1 LEEVAPRPTFFFP
14 SFFSFSSSIDSS
26 CKNCSPNAAAD
37 RLPRGRGHT
46 GDDGAPAAAGD
57 GSRRGCLGERS
68 CCSHG
73 LVCLRHF
80 FFSGTERSDGNFHKR
95 SEGFPNQSFL
105 PLSRLRSDARML
117 SSAPLRPAR
126 PASSITSSPKNIRSG
141 VIRGSVSLSGK
152 RAAGNKRVPIA
163 LATPKTSTSSTSSSR
178 SVVAAAA
185 LKTSTSSTSSSRR
198 SVVAA
203 AAPKK
208 TAAKRSR
215 KEQQIPVDY
224 GRDWFAATRDPSR
237 GLSPRQ
243 EMQMRRE
250 ANRAANNGLERKDL
264 YTDAWAGSEYRG
276 SSNNIVRGSDFVGA
290 RARRFRRGEE
300 ERKKKTDTSL
310 ETPQTGKK

>member
-1 LEEVAPRPTFFFP
+1 MEEVAPRPTFFFP

-80 FFSGTERSDGNFHKR
+80 FFSGTERSGGNFHKR

-163 LATPKTSTSSTSSSR
+163 LATPKTSTSSTSSS
-178 SVVAAAA
+178 
-185 LKTSTSSTSSSRR
+185 R